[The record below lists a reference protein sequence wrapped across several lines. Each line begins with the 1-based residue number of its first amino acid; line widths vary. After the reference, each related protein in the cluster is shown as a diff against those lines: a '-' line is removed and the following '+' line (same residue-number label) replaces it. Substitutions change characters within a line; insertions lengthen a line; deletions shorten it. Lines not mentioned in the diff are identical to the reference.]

1 MTQTRLQGSE
11 SQPTLLRVKGWGGGG
26 KNGQKTDPKWTYIR
40 SQSEF
45 RPTQPH
51 SWLEVPSALW
61 YPLSST
67 AERSNTGHSP
77 GLCPAHQGKASQ
89 RYTWSKNISSIAITL
104 SMEVWCWSLVLC
116 YELLSSIST
125 LHLVHCFNR
134 QSKVRNFIWQC
145 FWYGSEMT
153 GTAWCLPLHYRGKI
167 YHVNRPHQHSS
178 VSHKSIL
185 PQFPS

>member
-1 MTQTRLQGSE
+1 VITSTDVNIRKYVPPFPVTFTMTQTRLQGSE

-104 SMEVWCWSLVLC
+104 SMEVWCWSLVFC

-125 LHLVHCFNR
+125 LHLVHCFIDKSTELYMTVFLIR
-134 QSKVRNFIWQC
+134 IRNG
-145 FWYGSEMT
+145 WYCMMLTSP
-153 GTAWCLPLHYRGKI
+153 LPR
-167 YHVNRPHQHSS
+167 
-178 VSHKSIL
+178 
-185 PQFPS
+185 